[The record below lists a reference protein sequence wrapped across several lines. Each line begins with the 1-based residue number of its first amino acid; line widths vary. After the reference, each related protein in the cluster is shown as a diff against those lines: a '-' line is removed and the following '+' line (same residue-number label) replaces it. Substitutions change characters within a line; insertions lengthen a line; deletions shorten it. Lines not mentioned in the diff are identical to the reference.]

1 VLGVFFGLLTL
12 LFFGLTRNEDFFI
25 VEFAEGGGTLLDGL
39 RVSGVEFVAAFFL
52 VDCRGLP
59 LDTSSR
65 GQLDTSETG
74 IGLIS
79 LIVILVHLCVTVYY
93 FLYYKR

>member
-1 VLGVFFGLLTL
+1 MFLGFLTL
-12 LFFGLTRNEDFFI
+12 LLLGLTCNEDFFI
-25 VEFAEGGGTLLDGL
+25 VKFAEGGGTLLHSL
-39 RVSGVEFVAAFFL
+39 RISGVEFVATFFL